1 MLCYDKLSKQVI
13 PRNFLTKHQQKAN
26 ESTFWVSE
34 ERTWRVKFKLNTSNG
49 QISFNDGWK
58 NFVMDNNL
66 KPGDVCVFELTKS
79 TGVSFQVV
87 VFRATEQS
95 SGPPKI

>member
-1 MLCYDKLSKQVI
+1 MRVLFG
-13 PRNFLTKHQQKAN
+13 FLRRELGGSSSSLILAT
-26 ESTFWVSE
+26 
-34 ERTWRVKFKLNTSNG
+34 VKYLLMMVH
-49 QISFNDGWK
+49 GWK

-87 VFRATEQS
+87 IFRATEQS